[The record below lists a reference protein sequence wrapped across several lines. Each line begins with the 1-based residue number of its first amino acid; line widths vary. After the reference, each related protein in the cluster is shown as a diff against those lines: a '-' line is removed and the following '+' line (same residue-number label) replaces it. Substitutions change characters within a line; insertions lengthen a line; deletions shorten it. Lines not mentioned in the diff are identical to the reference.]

1 MFIVEAA
8 LQMEVWSFHLILR
21 VDGITGLF
29 IEIPI
34 TNRISWMAKKRDRER
49 KQKMC
54 SQFC

>member
-29 IEIPI
+29 IEMPI
-34 TNRISWMAKKRDRER
+34 TDRISWMAKKRDRER
-49 KQKMC
+49 KQQMF